1 MFGTPVEPTLPLED
15 GLRSYDRTNKCL
27 EVWFVAL
34 LLLKGHTRPVG
45 RAAELA
51 RLASTDSTDHSLKF
65 RAIFVCCEI
74 QTGPAPRGPSS
85 RAWGRQCVKEHGATR
100 STR

>member
-65 RAIFVCCEI
+65 RAILVCV
-74 QTGPAPRGPSS
+74 
-85 RAWGRQCVKEHGATR
+85 VKFKLDPLPEGLPHVLGADNV
-100 STR
+100 